1 MDVDCLTIEE
11 QTNHYKKELC
21 FNCHQPGH
29 IGKECPN
36 RIKKTTQNQPISFKK
51 TEKSVYATI
60 WSLAS
65 ELDKEE
71 KTILTQELETE
82 NFQ

>member
-11 QTNHYKKELC
+11 QTNHYKKGLC

-36 RIKKTTQNQPISFKK
+36 RIKKTTQNWPINFKK
-51 TEKSVYATI
+51 TGRSVYATI

-65 ELDKEE
+65 KLDEEE
-71 KTILTQELETE
+71 KTILRQELEKE
-82 NFQ
+82 DFQ